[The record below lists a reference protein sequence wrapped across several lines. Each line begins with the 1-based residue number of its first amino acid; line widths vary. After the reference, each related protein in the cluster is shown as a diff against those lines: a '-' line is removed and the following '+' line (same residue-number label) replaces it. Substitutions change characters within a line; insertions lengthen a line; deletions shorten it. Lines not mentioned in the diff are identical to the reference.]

1 MIRLE
6 LWLQKWHE
14 EAFVGN
20 ESESARTNRTYST
33 YSREA
38 NLLCIDGGV
47 GEPNTLLP
55 VHSRKTVH
63 EVWNAWN
70 SRWNITWRWFVAWSR
85 ELDGVGVTETTG
97 ACRQDAHWS
106 VMYHGSMWWSLP
118 LVVWAPPQDYSSTA
132 RPDTRSS
139 IDTAWIGY
147 GVWMSEVGYTV
158 SVRTNKQFRNPRDV
172 GKSFRNW
179 KPGKLFRLRPLYSCL
194 NPTLLTKPYG

>member
-1 MIRLE
+1 MGQKTYHKRKSSDTIRTVT
-6 LWLQKWHE
+6 E

-70 SRWNITWRWFVAWSR
+70 SRWNITWR
-85 ELDGVGVTETTG
+85 
-97 ACRQDAHWS
+97 
-106 VMYHGSMWWSLP
+106 
-118 LVVWAPPQDYSSTA
+118 
-132 RPDTRSS
+132 
-139 IDTAWIGY
+139 
-147 GVWMSEVGYTV
+147 
-158 SVRTNKQFRNPRDV
+158 
-172 GKSFRNW
+172 
-179 KPGKLFRLRPLYSCL
+179 
-194 NPTLLTKPYG
+194 

>member
-1 MIRLE
+1 MSSSDFVSLKHTRTIIKWRSRRCINVERERWGRRLITNVNQVIRLE

-20 ESESARTNRTYST
+20 ESESARANRTYST
-33 YSREA
+33 YSREP

-85 ELDGVGVTETTG
+85 ELDGVGVTESTG

-106 VMYHGSMWWSLP
+106 VMYHGSMWRSLP
-118 LVVWAPPQDYSSTA
+118 LDIQ
-132 RPDTRSS
+132 
-139 IDTAWIGY
+139 
-147 GVWMSEVGYTV
+147 
-158 SVRTNKQFRNPRDV
+158 
-172 GKSFRNW
+172 
-179 KPGKLFRLRPLYSCL
+179 L
-194 NPTLLTKPYG
+194 